1 MKANEVLNFG
11 KEVLISNSKN
21 RKSLYK
27 NSLFEDCKSDK
38 EKKSLRIKLRRKLQN
53 FLGTFLQVEK
63 NPTKIK
69 ELQKV
74 WKEYAK
80 EVYNNVNEIVDNN
93 STQDNKELV
102 KRFISVMNKQ
112 I

>member
-11 KEVLISNSKN
+11 KEILISNSKN
-21 RKSLYK
+21 RKSIYK
-27 NSLFEDCKSDK
+27 NSLFEDCKTDK

-102 KRFISVMNKQ
+102 KRFISVMNK
-112 I
+112 

>member
-11 KEVLISNSKN
+11 KEILISNSKN
-21 RKSLYK
+21 RKSIYK
-27 NSLFEDCKSDK
+27 NSLFEDCKTDK
-38 EKKSLRIKLRRKLQN
+38 EKKSLRIKLRRKLRN

-102 KRFISVMNKQ
+102 KRFISVMNK
-112 I
+112 

>member
-21 RKSLYK
+21 RKSIYK
-27 NSLFEDCKSDK
+27 NSLFEDCKTDK

-53 FLGTFLQVEK
+53 FLGTFLQIEK

-102 KRFISVMNKQ
+102 KRFISVMNK
-112 I
+112 

>member
-11 KEVLISNSKN
+11 KEILISNSKN
-21 RKSLYK
+21 RKSIYK
-27 NSLFEDCKSDK
+27 NSLFDECKSDK
-38 EKKSLRIKLRRKLQN
+38 EKKSLRIKLRKKLQN
-53 FLGTFLQVEK
+53 FLGTFLQIEK

-102 KRFISVMNKQ
+102 KRFISVMNK
-112 I
+112 

>member
-1 MKANEVLNFG
+1 MKANEILNFG

-21 RKSLYK
+21 RKSIYK
-27 NSLFEDCKSDK
+27 NSLFEECKSDK
-38 EKKSLRIKLRRKLQN
+38 EKKSLRIKLRRKLQS

-102 KRFISVMNKQ
+102 KRFISVMNK
-112 I
+112 

>member
-11 KEVLISNSKN
+11 KEILISNSKN
-21 RKSLYK
+21 RKSIYK
-27 NSLFEDCKSDK
+27 NSLFEDCKTDK

-93 STQDNKELV
+93 STQDSKELV
-102 KRFISVMNKQ
+102 KRFISVMNK
-112 I
+112 

>member
-21 RKSLYK
+21 RKSIYK
-27 NSLFEDCKSDK
+27 NSLFEECKSDK
-38 EKKSLRIKLRRKLQN
+38 EKKSLRIKLRRKLQS

-102 KRFISVMNKQ
+102 KRFISVMNKK
-112 I
+112 

>member
-1 MKANEVLNFG
+1 MRANEVLNFG
-11 KEVLISNSKN
+11 KEILISNSKN
-21 RKSLYK
+21 RKGIYK
-27 NSLFEDCKSDK
+27 DSLFEDCKTDK

-102 KRFISVMNKQ
+102 KRFISVMNK
-112 I
+112 

>member
-11 KEVLISNSKN
+11 KEILISNSKN
-21 RKSLYK
+21 RKSIYK
-27 NSLFEDCKSDK
+27 NSLFEDCKTDK

-63 NPTKIK
+63 DPTKIK

-102 KRFISVMNKQ
+102 KRFISVMNK
-112 I
+112 

>member
-11 KEVLISNSKN
+11 KEILISNSKN
-21 RKSLYK
+21 RKSIYK
-27 NSLFEDCKSDK
+27 NSLFEDCKTDK

-53 FLGTFLQVEK
+53 FLGTFLQIEK

-93 STQDNKELV
+93 STQENKELV
-102 KRFISVMNKQ
+102 KRFISVMNK
-112 I
+112 

>member
-21 RKSLYK
+21 RKSIYK
-27 NSLFEDCKSDK
+27 NSLFEDCKTDK

-63 NPTKIK
+63 NSAKIK

-102 KRFISVMNKQ
+102 KRFISVMNK
-112 I
+112 

>member
-11 KEVLISNSKN
+11 KEILISNSKN
-21 RKSLYK
+21 SKSIYK
-27 NSLFEDCKSDK
+27 NSLFEDCKTDK

-102 KRFISVMNKQ
+102 KRFISVMNK
-112 I
+112 

>member
-21 RKSLYK
+21 CKSIYK
-27 NSLFEDCKSDK
+27 NSLFEDCKTDK

-102 KRFISVMNKQ
+102 KRFISVMNK
-112 I
+112 

>member
-11 KEVLISNSKN
+11 KEVLISNSKI
-21 RKSLYK
+21 RKSIYK
-27 NSLFEDCKSDK
+27 NSLFDECKSDK

-102 KRFISVMNKQ
+102 KRFISVMNK
-112 I
+112 

>member
-11 KEVLISNSKN
+11 KEILISNSKN
-21 RKSLYK
+21 YKSIYK
-27 NSLFEDCKSDK
+27 NSLFEDCKTDK

-102 KRFISVMNKQ
+102 KRFISVMNK
-112 I
+112 

>member
-11 KEVLISNSKN
+11 KEILISNSKN
-21 RKSLYK
+21 RKSIYK
-27 NSLFEDCKSDK
+27 NSLFDECKSDK

-69 ELQKV
+69 EIQKV

-102 KRFISVMNKQ
+102 KRFISVMNK
-112 I
+112 

>member
-11 KEVLISNSKN
+11 KEILISNSKN
-21 RKSLYK
+21 RKSIYK
-27 NSLFEDCKSDK
+27 NSLFEDCKTDK

-53 FLGTFLQVEK
+53 FLGTFLRVEK
-63 NPTKIK
+63 NPAKIK

-102 KRFISVMNKQ
+102 KRFISVMNK
-112 I
+112 

>member
-11 KEVLISNSKN
+11 KEILISNSKN
-21 RKSLYK
+21 RKSIYK
-27 NSLFEDCKSDK
+27 NSLFEDCKTDK

-53 FLGTFLQVEK
+53 FLGNFLQVEK

-102 KRFISVMNKQ
+102 KRFISVMNK
-112 I
+112 

>member
-11 KEVLISNSKN
+11 KEILISNSKN
-21 RKSLYK
+21 RKSIYK
-27 NSLFEDCKSDK
+27 NSLFEDCKTDK

-69 ELQKV
+69 NLQKV

-102 KRFISVMNKQ
+102 KRFISVMNK
-112 I
+112 

>member
-21 RKSLYK
+21 RKSIYK
-27 NSLFEDCKSDK
+27 NSLFEECKSDK
-38 EKKSLRIKLRRKLQN
+38 EKKSLRIKLRRKLQS

-93 STQDNKELV
+93 STQNNKELV
-102 KRFISVMNKQ
+102 KRFISVMNK
-112 I
+112 

>member
-11 KEVLISNSKN
+11 KEILISNSKN
-21 RKSLYK
+21 RKSIYK
-27 NSLFEDCKSDK
+27 NSIFEDCKTDK

-102 KRFISVMNKQ
+102 KRFISVMNK
-112 I
+112 

>member
-11 KEVLISNSKN
+11 REILISNSKN
-21 RKSLYK
+21 RKSIYK
-27 NSLFEDCKSDK
+27 NSLFEDCKTDK

-102 KRFISVMNKQ
+102 KRFISVMNK
-112 I
+112 

>member
-11 KEVLISNSKN
+11 KEILISNSKN
-21 RKSLYK
+21 RKSIYK
-27 NSLFEDCKSDK
+27 NSLFEDCKTDK

-80 EVYNNVNEIVDNN
+80 EVYNNINEIVDNN

-102 KRFISVMNKQ
+102 KRFISVMDK
-112 I
+112 

>member
-11 KEVLISNSKN
+11 KEILISNSKD
-21 RKSLYK
+21 RKSIYK
-27 NSLFEDCKSDK
+27 NSLFEDCKTDK

-102 KRFISVMNKQ
+102 KRFISVMNK
-112 I
+112 

>member
-1 MKANEVLNFG
+1 MKANEALNFG
-11 KEVLISNSKN
+11 KEILISNSKN
-21 RKSLYK
+21 RKSIYK
-27 NSLFEDCKSDK
+27 NSLFEDCKTDK

-80 EVYNNVNEIVDNN
+80 EVYNNINEIVDNN

-102 KRFISVMNKQ
+102 KRFISVMNK
-112 I
+112 

>member
-21 RKSLYK
+21 RKSIYK

-38 EKKSLRIKLRRKLQN
+38 EKKSLRIKLRRKLQS

-102 KRFISVMNKQ
+102 KRFISVMNK
-112 I
+112 

>member
-11 KEVLISNSKN
+11 KEILISNSKN
-21 RKSLYK
+21 RKSIYK
-27 NSLFEDCKSDK
+27 NSLFEDCKTDK
-38 EKKSLRIKLRRKLQN
+38 EKKSLRIRLRRKLQN

-102 KRFISVMNKQ
+102 KRFISVMNK
-112 I
+112 

>member
-11 KEVLISNSKN
+11 KEILISNSKN
-21 RKSLYK
+21 RKSIYK

-93 STQDNKELV
+93 STQNNKELV
-102 KRFISVMNKQ
+102 KRFISVMNK
-112 I
+112 

>member
-11 KEVLISNSKN
+11 KEILISNSKN
-21 RKSLYK
+21 RKSIYK
-27 NSLFEDCKSDK
+27 NSLFEDCKTDK

-74 WKEYAK
+74 WKEYTK

-102 KRFISVMNKQ
+102 KRFISVMNK
-112 I
+112 

>member
-11 KEVLISNSKN
+11 KEILISNSKN
-21 RKSLYK
+21 RKSIYK
-27 NSLFEDCKSDK
+27 NSLFEDCKTDK

-74 WKEYAK
+74 WNEYAK

-102 KRFISVMNKQ
+102 KRFISVMNK
-112 I
+112 

>member
-21 RKSLYK
+21 RKSIYK
-27 NSLFEDCKSDK
+27 NSLFGDCKSDK

-102 KRFISVMNKQ
+102 KRFISVMNK
-112 I
+112 

>member
-11 KEVLISNSKN
+11 KEVLISNQKN
-21 RKSLYK
+21 RKSIYK
-27 NSLFEDCKSDK
+27 NSLFEDCKTDK

-53 FLGTFLQVEK
+53 FLGTFLQIEK

-102 KRFISVMNKQ
+102 KRFISVMNK
-112 I
+112 

>member
-11 KEVLISNSKN
+11 KEILISNSKN
-21 RKSLYK
+21 RKSIYK
-27 NSLFEDCKSDK
+27 NSLFEDCKTDK

-80 EVYNNVNEIVDNN
+80 EVYNNVNEIVYNN

-102 KRFISVMNKQ
+102 KRFISVMNK
-112 I
+112 

>member
-1 MKANEVLNFG
+1 MKANEVLNFW
-11 KEVLISNSKN
+11 KEILISNSKN
-21 RKSLYK
+21 RKSIYK
-27 NSLFEDCKSDK
+27 NSLFEDCKTDK

-102 KRFISVMNKQ
+102 KRFISVMNK
-112 I
+112 

>member
-1 MKANEVLNFG
+1 MKTNEVLNFG
-11 KEVLISNSKN
+11 KEILISNSKN
-21 RKSLYK
+21 RKSIYK
-27 NSLFEDCKSDK
+27 NSLFEDCKTDK

-102 KRFISVMNKQ
+102 KRFISVMNK
-112 I
+112 

>member
-11 KEVLISNSKN
+11 KEILISNSKN
-21 RKSLYK
+21 RKSIYK
-27 NSLFEDCKSDK
+27 NSLFEECKTDK

-102 KRFISVMNKQ
+102 KRFISVMNK
-112 I
+112 

>member
-21 RKSLYK
+21 RKSIYK
-27 NSLFEDCKSDK
+27 NSLFDECKSDK
-38 EKKSLRIKLRRKLQN
+38 EKKPLRIKLRRKLQN

-102 KRFISVMNKQ
+102 KRFISVMNK
-112 I
+112 

>member
-11 KEVLISNSKN
+11 KEILISNSKN
-21 RKSLYK
+21 RKSIYK
-27 NSLFEDCKSDK
+27 NSLFEDCKTGK

-63 NPTKIK
+63 NPAKIK

-102 KRFISVMNKQ
+102 KRFISVMNK
-112 I
+112 

>member
-1 MKANEVLNFG
+1 MNFG
-11 KEVLISNSKN
+11 KEILISNSKN
-21 RKSLYK
+21 RKSIYK
-27 NSLFEDCKSDK
+27 NSLFEDCKTDK

-102 KRFISVMNKQ
+102 KRFISVMNK
-112 I
+112 